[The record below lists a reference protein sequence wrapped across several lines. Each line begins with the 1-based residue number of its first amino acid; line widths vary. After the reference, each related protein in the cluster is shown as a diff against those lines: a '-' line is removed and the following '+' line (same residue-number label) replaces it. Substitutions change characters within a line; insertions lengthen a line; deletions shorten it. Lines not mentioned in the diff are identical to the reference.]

1 MVAATAI
8 SIVAIHPSTFV
19 FLPTINIPM
28 MAIFDAMCIKVIII
42 GTATTP
48 LITAL
53 HNKALIGSIPLN
65 TKATPRRVAIEMM
78 A

>member
-8 SIVAIHPSTFV
+8 NVVAIHPSTFV
-19 FLPTINIPM
+19 FVPITNVPM
-28 MAIFDAMCIKVIII
+28 MEVFDAMCIKVIMI

-53 HNKALIGSIPLN
+53 HSNALIGSMPLN
-65 TKATPRRVAIEMM
+65 TKATPSSVAIEMM